1 MSEVSVDE
9 IPKHLKLRFD
19 EENKMNQKLY
29 EDQIYLS
36 ECYSVHMV
44 SFDIIRTWEE
54 NGIMQIPDDV
64 YLEEKFNNNDSQRL
78 MLKFEKK
85 SKIIDLIAKI
95 RRKRQISSVKEV
107 NLYRLTYNK
116 RDRLYLFNLVTPD
129 EYNTDI
135 FGGNTK
141 LKHAIF
147 YICSNQNPM
156 KPLIARY
163 SPDERRALKSRC
175 EDLI

>member
-1 MSEVSVDE
+1 MLVYVRDAERHRIMSEVSVDE

-95 RRKRQISSVKEV
+95 RRKR
-107 NLYRLTYNK
+107 
-116 RDRLYLFNLVTPD
+116 
-129 EYNTDI
+129 
-135 FGGNTK
+135 
-141 LKHAIF
+141 
-147 YICSNQNPM
+147 
-156 KPLIARY
+156 
-163 SPDERRALKSRC
+163 
-175 EDLI
+175 

>member
-1 MSEVSVDE
+1 MLVYVRDADRQRIMSEVSVDE

-19 EENKMNQKLY
+19 EENKMNQKLD

-36 ECYSVHMV
+36 ECYSVYMV

-54 NGIMQIPDDV
+54 NGFMQIPDDV
-64 YLEEKFNNNDSQRL
+64 YFDKRFSQNDSQRL

-85 SKIIDLIAKI
+85 SKIIDLLTKI
-95 RRKRQISSVKEV
+95 RRKRQISSVKEA
-107 NLYRLTYNK
+107 NLYRVTYNK
-116 RDRLYLFNLVTPD
+116 RDKLYVFNLVTPD

-141 LKHAIF
+141 
-147 YICSNQNPM
+147 
-156 KPLIARY
+156 
-163 SPDERRALKSRC
+163 
-175 EDLI
+175 